1 MDICFISTVVPVGT
15 AESLLFAVM
24 SFDRYLAICH
34 PLRYPMI
41 MHRYM
46 CIQLIVGLWLGSF
59 STIVLPC
66 VLAFKLKFCNNLID
80 NFFRDAS
87 PLLKNSCTDTT
98 MIELLSLLGAS
109 TLYISV
115 LVTLISYFKIV
126 LAVLKIKT
134 ADGRGKAFSTCSSH
148 AIVVTVIYSSCI
160 FLYAKPAKGQDANFN
175 KKVAI
180 LNTVV
185 APLLNPFIYTLRNQT
200 ILSVSHQLI
209 VNIATVGEKREPIVE
224 YGEDKLKELKKDIH
238 NTEKE
243 LLNVTKPEDYDKI
256 NRKIKDNLAKMEEGI
271 MNIKKTK
278 LEREEKDYEM
288 KEVYSWFKRRS
299 YKEFRPILKKKQH
312 NEKQNRVTFTTTD
325 TEDYTT
331 GKD

>member
-1 MDICFISTVVPVGT
+1 MNSTIVSEFILLGFPMAPHLRIFSFCLILLSYTFTVMGNLVIIYLVFSDTRLHFPMYYFLCNLAVMDICFINTVVPGMLKGFLHQGVHISLGSCFTQLFIYFLVGT

-34 PLRYPMI
+34 PLRYPVI

-59 STIVLPC
+59 STIALPC

-80 NFFRDAS
+80 NFFCDAS

-115 LVTLISYFKIV
+115 LVTLISYFRIV
-126 LAVLKIKT
+126 LAVLKIQA

-148 AIVVTVIYSSCI
+148 AIVVTLIYSSCI
-160 FLYAKPAKGQDANFN
+160 FLYAKPAKGQGANFN

-185 APLLNPFIYTLRNQT
+185 VPLLNPFIYTLRNQNKT
-200 ILSVSHQLI
+200 SNLQAFV
-209 VNIATVGEKREPIVE
+209 VE
-224 YGEDKLKELKKDIH
+224 
-238 NTEKE
+238 
-243 LLNVTKPEDYDKI
+243 
-256 NRKIKDNLAKMEEGI
+256 
-271 MNIKKTK
+271 
-278 LEREEKDYEM
+278 
-288 KEVYSWFKRRS
+288 
-299 YKEFRPILKKKQH
+299 
-312 NEKQNRVTFTTTD
+312 
-325 TEDYTT
+325 
-331 GKD
+331 

>member
-1 MDICFISTVVPVGT
+1 MDICFINTVVPGMLKGFLHQGVHISLGSCLIQSFIYFLVGT
-15 AESLLFAVM
+15 AEFFLFAVM

-41 MHRYM
+41 MHRCVYF
-46 CIQLIVGLWLGSF
+46 QLIAGLWLGSF
-59 STIVLPC
+59 STIALPSVL
-66 VLAFKLKFCNNLID
+66 VLKLKFCNNLID
-80 NFFRDAS
+80 NFFCDTS

-115 LVTLISYFKIV
+115 LVTLISYLKIV

-160 FLYAKPAKGQDANFN
+160 FLYAKPAKGQGANFN

-185 APLLNPFIYTLRNQT
+185 VPLLNPFIYTLRNQT
-200 ILSVSHQLI
+200 V
-209 VNIATVGEKREPIVE
+209 
-224 YGEDKLKELKKDIH
+224 
-238 NTEKE
+238 
-243 LLNVTKPEDYDKI
+243 
-256 NRKIKDNLAKMEEGI
+256 
-271 MNIKKTK
+271 
-278 LEREEKDYEM
+278 
-288 KEVYSWFKRRS
+288 RRS
-299 YKEFRPILKKKQH
+299 FSDILLIITKNKKITH
-312 NEKQNRVTFTTTD
+312 
-325 TEDYTT
+325 
-331 GKD
+331 